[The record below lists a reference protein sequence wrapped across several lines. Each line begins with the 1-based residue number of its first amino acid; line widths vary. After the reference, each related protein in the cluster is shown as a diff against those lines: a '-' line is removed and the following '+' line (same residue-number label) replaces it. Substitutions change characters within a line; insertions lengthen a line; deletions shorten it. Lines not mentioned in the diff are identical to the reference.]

1 MDNPVFGIALTFVL
15 LALNALFVGAEFALI
30 SARRTQIE
38 PRAAAGSRRAG
49 MTLRAME
56 QVSLVMAAAQL
67 GITICTLLLGAIS
80 EPVIAHL
87 MEPVFELVRM
97 PEVLVHPVAFVIATT
112 LVVYAHVVF
121 GEMIPKNIAL
131 AASERSA
138 LFLGPFMLGVVV
150 VLKPFVVLLNAL
162 ANAMLRLIRIE
173 PRDEVTSSF
182 THDEVAGMV
191 EDSRREGL
199 LDAQEYDL
207 LSGALDFHAGTVARV
222 LLPLE
227 DLVTIPMSAA
237 AGEVE
242 AACARSGYSR
252 FPVRQEGSPAGGP
265 EGGPELHGAELDGA
279 ELDGTELIGYLHVKD
294 VLSTTQEQLR
304 QPVQAKWV
312 RSLATIRAGTSL
324 YDALRAMQVRGSHMA
339 RVADDEGRV
348 LGVIMLEDVLEELV
362 GEVAKEMAG
371 EGTHRPVSRTPD
383 RLKAQ

>member
-1 MDNPVFGIALTFVL
+1 MMDNPFFGIGLTLVL

-38 PRAAAGSRRAG
+38 PRAAEGSRSARL
-49 MTLRAME
+49 TLRAME

-87 MEPVFELVRM
+87 LEPVFELARV
-97 PEVLVHPVAFVIATT
+97 PDGLVHPIAFVIATA
-112 LVVYAHVVF
+112 LIVYAHVVF
-121 GEMIPKNIAL
+121 GEMVPKNIAL

-138 LFLGPFMLGVVV
+138 LFLGPFMLGVVF
-150 VLKPFVVLLNAL
+150 VLKPFVVLLNAM
-162 ANAMLRLIRIE
+162 ANAVLRLMRVE
-173 PRDEVTSSF
+173 PQDEVTSSF

-199 LDAQEYDL
+199 LDADEYDL

-222 LLPLE
+222 LLPSA
-227 DLVTIPMSAA
+227 DLVSVDMSDPV
-237 AGEVE
+237 GEVE
-242 AACARSGYSR
+242 AACARTGYSR
-252 FPVRQEGSPAGGP
+252 FPVRQQGGS
-265 EGGPELHGAELDGA
+265 EDGA
-279 ELDGTELIGYLHVKD
+279 GNDAELIGYLHVKD

-304 QPVQAKWV
+304 QPIQAKWV
-312 RSLATIRAGTSL
+312 RSLATVRVGTSL

-339 RVADDEGRV
+339 RVADDDGRV

-362 GEVAKEMAG
+362 GEVAEEMAD
-371 EGTHRPVSRTPD
+371 GTEPSPGD
-383 RLKAQ
+383 RKQDQLGAQ

>member
-1 MDNPVFGIALTFVL
+1 MGNPVFGIALTFVL
-15 LALNALFVGAEFALI
+15 LALNALFVAAEFALI

-38 PRAAAGSRRAG
+38 PRAAAGSRAARL
-49 MTLRAME
+49 TLKAME
-56 QVSLVMAAAQL
+56 RVSLVMAAAQL
-67 GITICTLLLGAIS
+67 GITICTLLLGAVS

-97 PEVLVHPVAFVIATT
+97 PDMLVHPVAFVIATT

-138 LFLGPFMLGVVV
+138 LLLGPFMLGVVF
-150 VLKPFVVLLNAL
+150 VLKPFVVVLNAM
-162 ANAMLRLIRIE
+162 ANALLRLVRVE

-199 LDAQEYDL
+199 LDADEYDL
-207 LSGALDFHAGTVARV
+207 LSGALDFHAGTVAQV

-227 DLVTIPMSAA
+227 DLVSIEMNAA

-242 AACARSGYSR
+242 AACARTGYSR
-252 FPVRQEGSPAGGP
+252 FPVRRDAGPGEP
-265 EGGPELHGAELDGA
+265 
-279 ELDGTELIGYLHVKD
+279 ELIGYLHVKD
-294 VLSTTQEQLR
+294 VLSTTEEQLR
-304 QPVQAKWV
+304 QPVQAKWI
-312 RSLATIRAGTSL
+312 RALATVRVGSSL
-324 YDALRAMQVRGSHMA
+324 YDALRTMQVRGSHVA
-339 RVADDEGRV
+339 RVADDEGKV

-362 GEVAKEMAG
+362 GEVAEDMVD
-371 EGTHRPVSRTPD
+371 EVQRPSSRTPGS
-383 RLKAQ
+383 RGAQ